1 MFRTMLIAVLLFQG
15 MSLPAFAQKRWVN
28 EVRDTSKKNRYVLVD
43 AGVMT
48 DVVFFRS
55 SGSQSARAS
64 IAIGK
69 ERFNITD
76 SADLKWLRSVVSD
89 QSKPWIRVDWVD
101 PKTNLPA
108 ANENAEKYWRW
119 SDIVYARSASEADP
133 KAFLEMWATGQV
145 LQNATTIRVSNRGE
159 VDRVLKLMTQTRQ

>member
-1 MFRTMLIAVLLFQG
+1 MLIAALLFQG

-28 EVRDTSKKNRYVLVD
+28 EVRDSSKRSRYLLVD
-43 AGVMT
+43 PAVVT

-55 SGSQSARAS
+55 SGSQLARAS

-69 ERFNITD
+69 ERFNIID
-76 SADLKWLRSVVSD
+76 SADLKWLRSVVAD

-101 PKTNLPA
+101 PATNLPA

-119 SDIVYARSASEADP
+119 SDIVSARSAAEADP
-133 KAFLEMWATGQV
+133 KAFLQMWSTGQV
-145 LQNATTIRVSNRGE
+145 QENSTTIRVSNRSE
-159 VDRVLKLMTQTRQ
+159 VERVLKLMAQTRQ